1 MVGDETRKKGR
12 VIRRVIERGKKAFNT
27 KQCGCIRN
35 DLTINFKRTN
45 NLGQVESDGK
55 EL

>member
-1 MVGDETRKKGR
+1 MVGDETRKRGR
-12 VIRRVIERGKKAFNT
+12 VIRSMIETEKAFNT
-27 KQCGCIRN
+27 KRCGCVRN

-45 NLGQVESDGK
+45 NSGQAESDGK